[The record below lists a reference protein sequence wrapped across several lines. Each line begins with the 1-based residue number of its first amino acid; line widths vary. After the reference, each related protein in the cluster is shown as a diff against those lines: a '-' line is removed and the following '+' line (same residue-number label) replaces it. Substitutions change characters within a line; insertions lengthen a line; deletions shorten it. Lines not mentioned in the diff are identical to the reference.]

1 MTLTVNSLGDNPQQP
16 GITADAYI
24 PDQLIAGPLQLVT
37 DSITLTGAAVLQR
50 GSVLGKVTLGTG
62 TAAAKAGGNTG
73 NGTITMDATT
83 PVLANALAGVYTAR
97 CINTANGTVAAAGTA
112 TAAAGNTGAGTITA
126 APATGAGAQVG
137 TYSAECIAA
146 SAGGGTFSI
155 SSPDGKVIGKAVVG
169 TPFTTQLTF
178 TIAASGADFVV
189 GDAFNVVVAA
199 GEQNE
204 TFRVTDPRGE
214 VLGDVTITGAGGTG
228 AFANQVKFVLTDGTT
243 DWVVGDGFDITVA
256 AGVGSYKLA
265 ASAALDGSAVP
276 AAILVDYSDATGGDV
291 VAPIYLAG
299 EFNGA
304 ALTLGSGITLAAA
317 KAALRPIGIHIKTS
331 VSAADPT

>member
-97 CINTANGTVAAAGTA
+97 CIAAAT
-112 TAAAGNTGAGTITA
+112 N
-126 APATGAGAQVG
+126 
-137 TYSAECIAA
+137 S
-146 SAGGGTFSI
+146 GTFEI
-155 SSPDGKVIGKAVVG
+155 KGPDGKTLGEYVVG
-169 TPFTTQLTF
+169 ATFSDQL
-178 TIAASGADFVV
+178 
-189 GDAFNVVVAA
+189 
-199 GEQNE
+199 
-204 TFRVTDPRGE
+204 
-214 VLGDVTITGAGGTG
+214 
-228 AFANQVKFVLTDGTT
+228 KFVIADGSTDFI
-243 DWVVGDGFDITVA
+243 VGDGFDITIA
-256 AGVGSYKLA
+256 AGSGSYKLA
-265 ASAALDGSAVP
+265 ASASVDGSAVP
-276 AAILVDYSDATGGDV
+276 AAILADYSDASGGDV
-291 VAPIYLAG
+291 VAPIYIMG